1 MRWRLLSHPVFT
13 GSVALLA
20 INDHVLKARWP
31 GLITGKLSD
40 IAGVIMFAIAC
51 TAITGRATLSTRL
64 AAVAFTLLKTW
75 PPVAAWA
82 VPMLGGVT
90 RTDPTDLIAL
100 LALIP
105 LHRWLRQDHSSPRGA
120 LAVARRRDARPVH
133 YHRDELRL
141 SPADIR
147 AVVG

>member
-64 AAVAFTLLKTW
+64 AAMAFTLLKPGRPWQRGRYRCRAASPAPT
-75 PPVAAWA
+75 PPTSSRFSPPAPLAT
-82 VPMLGGVT
+82 T
-90 RTDPTDLIAL
+90 RSL
-100 LALIP
+100 LARHHP
-105 LHRWLRQDHSSPRGA
+105 
-120 LAVARRRDARPVH
+120 AVAHRHDARPVH
-133 YHRDELRL
+133 YNRDELRL